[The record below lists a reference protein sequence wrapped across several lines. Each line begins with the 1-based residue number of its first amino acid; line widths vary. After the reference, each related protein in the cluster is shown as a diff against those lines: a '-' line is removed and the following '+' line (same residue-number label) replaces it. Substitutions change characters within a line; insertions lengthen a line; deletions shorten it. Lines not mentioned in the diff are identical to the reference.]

1 MKKYTVEQL
10 KEIVREVN
18 AWDDSLEEFDYNPMD
33 ELDEILVDTSVT
45 EILRM
50 AHFGE
55 FDWNDDYFT
64 INVYGN
70 LDSLGNYE
78 YEKLLKDNYN
88 EIVERYNELLEDG
101 EIEPIEFVE

>member
-10 KEIVREVN
+10 REILQKVN
-18 AWDDSLEEFDYNPMD
+18 GWDGSLEDYDYM
-33 ELDEILVDTSVT
+33 EMEQLDEMLNSVEPT
-45 EILRM
+45 EVLRM

-55 FDWNDDYFT
+55 FNWSDDYFT

-70 LDSLGNYE
+70 LESISEFEFEDM
-78 YEKLLKDNYN
+78 LKDNHD

-101 EIEPIEFVE
+101 AIEDIL

>member
-10 KEIVREVN
+10 REMLQKVN
-18 AWDDSLEEFDYNPMD
+18 GWDSSLEDYDYM
-33 ELDEILVDTSVT
+33 EMEQLDAMLNGVEPT
-45 EILRM
+45 EVLRM

-55 FDWNDDYFT
+55 FNWSDDYFT

-70 LDSLGNYE
+70 LESISKFEFEDM
-78 YEKLLKDNYN
+78 LKDNHD

-101 EIEPIEFVE
+101 EVEDIL

>member
-10 KEIVREVN
+10 RKMVQEVN
-18 AWDDSLEEFDYNPMD
+18 SWDGSLEEFEYYEMEQINDLFHGVEP
-33 ELDEILVDTSVT
+33 L

-55 FDWNDDYFT
+55 FNWSDDYFT

-70 LDSLGNYE
+70 LESISEFEFEDM
-78 YEKLLKDNYN
+78 LKDNHD

-101 EIEPIEFVE
+101 AIEDIL

>member
-1 MKKYTVEQL
+1 MKNYTVEQL

-45 EILRM
+45 ETLRM

-55 FDWNDDYFT
+55 FNWSDDYFT

-78 YEKLLKDNYN
+78 YEELLKDNYN

-101 EIEPIEFVE
+101 EIESI